1 MRPGPSKVLP
11 DGFITALGRDKC
23 RFRTG
28 NTEAGRLQAR
38 HLHIRFPDGTL
49 IDTDNA
55 DDLPPVLSLESE
67 SQDMVVVLALRCGQM
82 AVTALNLMRWPS
94 VLFAIASAGG
104 MSAIF
109 SEMIPARL
117 R

>member
-1 MRPGPSKVLP
+1 VINVAFEPETLKL
-11 DGFITALGRDKC
+11 
-23 RFRTG
+23 
-28 NTEAGRLQAR
+28 GRLQAR

-67 SQDMVVVLALRCGQM
+67 SQDMVVVLALPLLRAT

-94 VLFAIASAGG
+94 VLCAIASAGG

-109 SEMIPARL
+109 SGMIPARL